1 MFDFLK
7 KLFKSEEEEE
17 KQQECWYNN
26 LYEESFGHTDGPSE
40 NVWGGSGGAAEAGVV
55 NRIADS

>member
-7 KLFKSEEEEE
+7 KLFKKEEEE

-26 LYEESFGHTDGPSE
+26 LHEESFGNTDGFIE
-40 NVWGGSGGAAEAGVV
+40 NGWGGSGGSVEAGVI

>member
-1 MFDFLK
+1 MIDFLK
-7 KLFKSEEEEE
+7 KLFKKEEEEE

-26 LYEESFGHTDGPSE
+26 LHEGSCGYSE
-40 NVWGGSGGAAEAGVV
+40 ALSEGTWTGSAGFAEHGVV

>member
-7 KLFKSEEEEE
+7 KLFKKEEEE

-26 LYEESFGHTDGPSE
+26 LHEESFGNMGGFIE
-40 NVWGGSGGAAEAGVV
+40 NGWGGSGGAAEAGVV